1 MATSGTDKL
10 FYRDFKHVINYLET
24 QKQLMDAHMVDFF
37 TSNHWETLLPRN
49 IRQDLESLP
58 QHQLTSLPNACTEST
73 DFERFGENLK
83 TFLKDA
89 RLAQLKSFSWVKD
102 QKEFTSENRVDF
114 ISHIMTPKK
123 SYEVDVMSDVINRL
137 VKQFQVTKILDLGS
151 GKGYLSQHLALQ
163 YGLNVIGV
171 DSSHSNTQNAAKR
184 NGRLLKAWKGLAR
197 KFQREKVNASSNL
210 AEGNITCG
218 HLDSQPLGRS
228 LDVGNTKDG
237 YSESS
242 SKYCNHIT
250 CPISH
255 VCSHDDNN
263 IHVDTIGLNK
273 ASIIDQQKASCV
285 CNPMQSIIGAESKQ
299 PIVSEA
305 DVVESKHSTDVTCKS
320 KLATE
325 ASSQETFS
333 QSSVPSLNS
342 QHCDSAT
349 HCDMLCRNMSGT
361 SDGVTT
367 GCNGMFIVGLHT
379 CGDLAPMA
387 LRIFVSEASVR
398 VICIVG
404 CCYHLVSQE
413 FGGGNK
419 TDIS

>member
-1 MATSGTDKL
+1 MLNGVYITRKKNSYYVL
-10 FYRDFKHVINYLET
+10 F
-24 QKQLMDAHMVDFF
+24 Q
-37 TSNHWETLLPRN
+37 
-49 IRQDLESLP
+49 
-58 QHQLTSLPNACTEST
+58 
-73 DFERFGENLK
+73 
-83 TFLKDA
+83 
-89 RLAQLKSFSWVKD
+89 
-102 QKEFTSENRVDF
+102 
-114 ISHIMTPKK
+114 
-123 SYEVDVMSDVINRL
+123 
-137 VKQFQVTKILDLGS
+137 ILDLGS

-273 ASIIDQQKASCV
+273 VSIIDQQKASCV

-349 HCDMLCRNMSGT
+349 HCDMLCRNMSGKITDSGLAANVVNSKSQQPQTVSPTSFVPVTGFVDQSFVANGGLTRLFDDLGT